1 MALIDRLNDEIKQ
14 AMLSHDADKRDA
26 LRAVKSGTTL
36 MRKEQHTDEVSD
48 SMVVAAAQKEI
59 KAYEQ
64 TILALKGK
72 EDTPNYKS
80 AAYRISLLKEYL
92 PKQLS
97 EEEVRAKISEIVAG
111 LPADA
116 NFGAKMKAVMAQ
128 LKGQADG
135 RLIQSILKTM

>member
-1 MALIDRLNDEIKQ
+1 MALIDRLNEEIKQ
-14 AMLSHDADKRDA
+14 AMLDKDADKRDA

-36 MRKEQHTDEVSD
+36 MRKEQHTDIVTD
-48 SMVVAAAQKEI
+48 SMVAAAAGKEI

-80 AAYRISLLKEYL
+80 ASYRIRLLQEYL

-97 EEEVRAKISEIVAG
+97 EEEVKAKIAEIVKK
-111 LPADA
+111 LPADV
-116 NFGAKMKAVMAQ
+116 NFGVKMKAVMAE

-135 RLIQSILKTM
+135 RLIQSILKAM